1 MRNSRT
7 LAIVLILMGLLA
19 VPAQAEVISGSWE
32 KVSTLVDETS
42 IAVDF
47 KNGNRIEGKFDGL
60 FPSELSLI
68 THAAQAKIPR
78 ADIERITTRG
88 PDSLANGTLIGA
100 GAGAGLGLAGIVAAG
115 GWGGEDFGAYAS
127 GFSLIGAGIGALVGL
142 GIDAIDRKEVV
153 LYQAP

>member
-1 MRNSRT
+1 MRNYRT
-7 LAIVLILMGLLA
+7 VVIVLILVGVLS
-19 VPAQAEVISGSWE
+19 VPAQAQVIPGRWE
-32 KVSTLVDETS
+32 KVEALSTPTI
-42 IAVDF
+42 IAEL

-88 PDSLANGTLIGA
+88 PDSLANGTLIAA